1 MSVNL
6 SCSLSDRCLDSSQ
19 GNSQQRQLAIKVSAI
34 SDAHLGGAPL
44 NLCLVLDR
52 SGSMGGKPLDTV
64 KAAATDLVDRM
75 HHSDRLSVV
84 AFDHKA
90 KVIIENQTLDR
101 PEMLKDKIQS
111 LKASGGTCI
120 DDAIKLGLQ
129 ELGKGKEGTIS
140 QAFVLTDGE
149 NEHGDNDRCLQFAR
163 LATEYNIT
171 LHTLGFGDAWNQD
184 VLERIADAGGG
195 SMAYIASPDRA
206 ADEFN
211 RLLRRVQSVGLTNA
225 YLLLELAPNIR
236 LAELKPIA
244 QVEPDA
250 IELPAKLEGNL
261 VAVRLGDLMTEAERV
276 VVVNLYI
283 NANSTEA
290 LSGNLPN
297 TIAILTA
304 QIRYDH
310 PAISKTNILSDP
322 VTVEA
327 ELVHDFRAQADP
339 SVQNYVLALA
349 KYRQT
354 QLAED
359 KLKQGDRTGAATM
372 LQSAAK
378 TALQMGDRQAATVL
392 QSSATRLQSG
402 SNLSEAERKTTRI
415 VSKTVL
421 QKPSHE

>member
-6 SCSLSDRCLDSSQ
+6 SCSLSDRTLDSSQ
-19 GNSQQRQLAIKVSAI
+19 SNSQQRQLAIKVSAI
-34 SDAHLGGAPL
+34 NDANAGGAPL

-52 SGSMGGKPLDTV
+52 SGSMGGRPLDTV
-64 KAAATDLVDRM
+64 KMAARELIDRM
-75 HHSDRLSVV
+75 YYNDRISVV

-90 KVIIENQTLDR
+90 KVVVENQTLDR
-101 PEMLKDKIQS
+101 PEAVKEKIQA

-120 DDAIKLGLQ
+120 DDGIKLGLQ
-129 ELGKGKEGTIS
+129 ELGKGKEGTIA

-149 NEHGDNDRCLQFAR
+149 NEHGDNDRCLQFSR
-163 LATEYNIT
+163 LAAEYNIT
-171 LHTLGFGDAWNQD
+171 LHTLGFGDNWNQD
-184 VLERIADAGGG
+184 ILERIADAGGG
-195 SMAYIASPDRA
+195 TMAYIPTPDRA
-206 ADEFN
+206 VDEFN

-225 YLLLELAPNIR
+225 HLLLELPPNVR

-250 IELPAKLEGNL
+250 IELPMQSEGNL
-261 VAVRLGDLMTEAERV
+261 VVVRLGDLMTDAERV
-276 VVVNLYI
+276 VVINLYV
-283 NANSTEA
+283 NANSPAA
-290 LSGNLPN
+290 LPGNLPD
-297 TIAILTA
+297 TINILTA
-304 QIRYDH
+304 QVRYDH
-310 PAISKTNILSDP
+310 PAAAQINVLSEP
-322 VTVEA
+322 VVVEA
-327 ELVHDFRAQADP
+327 SLVKDFHAQPDAQ
-339 SVQNYVLALA
+339 VQNYVLALA

-378 TALQMGDRQAATVL
+378 TALQMGDQKAATVL

-402 SNLSEAERKTTRI
+402 SDLSEAERKTTRI

-421 QKPSHE
+421 QNPSHE